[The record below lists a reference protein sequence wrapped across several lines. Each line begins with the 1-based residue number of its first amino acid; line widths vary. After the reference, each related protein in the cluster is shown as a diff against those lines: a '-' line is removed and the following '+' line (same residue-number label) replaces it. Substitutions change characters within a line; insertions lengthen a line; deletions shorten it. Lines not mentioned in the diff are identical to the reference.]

1 LRLWR
6 PLPRPL
12 ARAFSILILLAWAGS
27 LAALLRESYSRASP
41 VALAAD
47 LARYGSAA
55 QWKGIYYRGE
65 KIGFVVTQTVPL
77 DDGFELQEDG
87 ELQMSLLGA
96 VSAARLRTSARV
108 DAAFALRSFSFSLD
122 PGSGPI
128 GVEGKLDG
136 ARLTLEIRTPAGVRS
151 EVRELPQPP
160 LLALNL
166 SRRLAVEGLS
176 AGRRLETLVFDPAT
190 LSNQPMQVEVGEREL
205 VRAAGWPVPAF
216 RVTTRF
222 SGVTST
228 SWVTDLGEVV
238 KEESPLGL
246 LVVKETRE
254 RALARAVP
262 GSVQA
267 DLLEAAA
274 VVPQTKVRIDDPAS
288 VLRLKLRLQG
298 AELSGADLQGAGQT
312 VDGDVFEI
320 HSQRDAKPGAADADA
335 GRFLGAEPLV
345 ESDDPEIQAEARRA
359 VSGLGEGP
367 RARAERL
374 VRHVNALLEKKPTV
388 SLPSAREVL
397 RTRVGDCNEHTAL
410 YVGLARALGIPARV
424 AVGLVCL
431 HGAFYYHAWPE
442 VYLAESDGRGLW
454 LPVDP
459 TLNQFPADATHL
471 RLTRGGLER
480 QASILPLIGRLEIS
494 VLDIELRPGSVP
506 ILVGRAAQD
515 MRPPSIALPRRQAG
529 PGSCWARPER

>member
-1 LRLWR
+1 
-6 PLPRPL
+6 
-12 ARAFSILILLAWAGS
+12 
-27 LAALLRESYSRASP
+27 
-41 VALAAD
+41 
-47 LARYGSAA
+47 
-55 QWKGIYYRGE
+55 
-65 KIGFVVTQTVPL
+65 
-77 DDGFELQEDG
+77 
-87 ELQMSLLGA
+87 
-96 VSAARLRTSARV
+96 
-108 DAAFALRSFSFSLD
+108 
-122 PGSGPI
+122 
-128 GVEGKLDG
+128 
-136 ARLTLEIRTPAGVRS
+136 
-151 EVRELPQPP
+151 
-160 LLALNL
+160 
-166 SRRLAVEGLS
+166 
-176 AGRRLETLVFDPAT
+176 
-190 LSNQPMQVEVGEREL
+190 MQVEVGEREL

-222 SGVTST
+222 SGVSST

-320 HSQRDAKPGAADADA
+320 HSQRDAKAGTGDPDA

-367 RARAERL
+367 RVRAERL

-410 YVGLARALGIPARV
+410 YVALARALGIPARV

-515 MRPPSIALPRRQAG
+515 TRPPSIALPRRQAG

>member
-1 LRLWR
+1 L
-6 PLPRPL
+6 
-12 ARAFSILILLAWAGS
+12 SILILLAWAGS

-55 QWKGIYYRGE
+55 QWKGVYYRGE

-151 EVRELPQPP
+151 EVRQLSQPP

-166 SRRLAVEGLS
+166 SRRLAAEGLS
-176 AGRRLETLVFDPAT
+176 AGRRLETQVFDPAT

-222 SGVTST
+222 SGVSST

-320 HSQRDAKPGAADADA
+320 HSQRDAKAGTGDPDA

-367 RARAERL
+367 RVRAERL

-410 YVGLARALGIPARV
+410 YVALARALGIPARV

-515 MRPPSIALPRRQAG
+515 TRPPSIALPRRQAG